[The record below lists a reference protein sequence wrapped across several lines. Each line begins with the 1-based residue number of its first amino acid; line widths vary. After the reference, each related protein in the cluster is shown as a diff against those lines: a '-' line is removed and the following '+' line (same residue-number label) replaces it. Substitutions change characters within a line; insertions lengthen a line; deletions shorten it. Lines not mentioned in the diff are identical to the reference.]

1 MIVLAFTE
9 SEGVKMPKAVAK
21 FSANPD
27 IDRWFDGQT
36 GGCTIHRSALACSK
50 HLVGR
55 YFSGDY
61 TGSLFDP
68 LGIEPANVITRAD
81 LYAVS
86 TLAMPTFA
94 WRSNLDKMI
103 SVIDEDNDQSV
114 NCHDLSCTSHV
125 SCMLKRIPRKARI
138 FSPLLSKLTLAN
150 DSLWPALEEL
160 LRSSL
165 GEAGPAELSK
175 TLARKRP
182 GLLPI
187 LDSVAVIRLKKAGAK
202 QGAYWRF
209 FREEFRRSTVVVPA
223 IVNIRRQG
231 NVPQHI
237 SDLRIVDVA
246 VWMRQSPDLRPD
258 LRVVKDRSSCPP
270 LP

>member
-1 MIVLAFTE
+1 
-9 SEGVKMPKAVAK
+9 MPKAVTK
-21 FSANPD
+21 FGANPD

-36 GGCTIHRSALACSK
+36 EGCTIHRSALACSK

-86 TLAMPTFA
+86 SLKMPTLAQS
-94 WRSNLDKMI
+94 RNLDKLVAAFDADNRR
-103 SVIDEDNDQSV
+103 SED
-114 NCHDLSCTSHV
+114 CLTPSCTAHIT
-125 SCMLKRIPRKARI
+125 CMLRRIPGSASI
-138 FSPLLSKLTLAN
+138 FSAQPSKLDLA
-150 DSLWPALEEL
+150 DKSLWPAMDNIF
-160 LRSSL
+160 RSSL
-165 GEAGPAELSK
+165 RKSGPAHVSK
-175 TLARKRP
+175 ILARKRP
-182 GLLPI
+182 ELLPI
-187 LDSVAVIRLKKAGAK
+187 LDSVASYRLKRAGAK

-209 FREEFRRSTVVVPA
+209 FREELLRSTVVVPA
-223 IVNIRRQG
+223 IEKIRKQG
-231 NVPQHI
+231 KVPQHI

-246 VWMRQSPDLRPD
+246 VWMRQSPDF
-258 LRVVKDRSSCPP
+258 RVVKDRSSCPP